1 MSIVFIV
8 LEHLMSTLTLFVPIS
23 VYEYLHKRI

>member
-8 LEHLMSTLTLFVPIS
+8 LEHQMSTLTLFVPNS
-23 VYEYLHKRI
+23 NFEYLQKRI